1 MRSDHRSERFDE
13 SSPRA
18 RSKVRILVRALFGAM
33 PLESAVDRGAA
44 QRREAEFL
52 T

>member
-1 MRSDHRSERFDE
+1 MSRRRAPD
-13 SSPRA
+13 PR
-18 RSKVRILVRALFGAM
+18 VRILVRALFGAM